1 MRDIARAFSPFAA
14 GHAANGVGVS
24 VCSAINHSGEQESV
38 VSSISAE
45 SQFRSP
51 YLKIY
56 RSYDE
61 PLTVICSLLSRADN
75 APLDERRRD
84 PNLLLNSTGELI
96 KDPAVETSAF
106 ERNPNLA
113 FEKWTE
119 YWRKVHGPRFVYAQ
133 PPEANG
139 IQHLLRYDQIHRL
152 PAGPS
157 SSAPL
162 PYEPPVDRNGKLF
175 DTVIGHIPEYR
186 RPQWDGIAYLGF
198 ENVEGLQAVFSQP
211 EIAAKVLPED
221 QAIFREL
228 CPVLAR
234 QHIIVPS
241 ETQRESFLL
250 VKVARRKAS
259 LSRADFHDAWLN
271 QYAKQVL
278 AQPATSRYVKRYVQ
292 LHNIGPTQEGQ
303 PFFHSVGHTIDGVSI
318 LAFTSIND
326 LEDFLLDPGVVRLA
340 EEETKLVAD
349 DASEYWTAL
358 AYQVVNQ
365 IFPETAT
372 R

>member
-1 MRDIARAFSPFAA
+1 MRL
-14 GHAANGVGVS
+14 GN
-24 VCSAINHSGEQESV
+24 AINHSEEQESV
-38 VSSISAE
+38 VSNASAE
-45 SQFRSP
+45 SLFRPP
-51 YLKIY
+51 YLKSY
-56 RSYDE
+56 RSYAE

-75 APLDERRRD
+75 SPLGERRRD
-84 PNLLLNSTGELI
+84 PNLLLDARGELI
-96 KDPAVETSAF
+96 KDPAAETSAF
-106 ERNPNLA
+106 ESNPNVA

-119 YWRKVHGPRFVYAQ
+119 YWRKVHGPRFIYAQ
-133 PPEANG
+133 PPVANG

-157 SSAPL
+157 SGAPL
-162 PYEPPVDRNGKLF
+162 PYEPPVDANGKLF

-198 ENVEGLQAVFSQP
+198 ENVAGLQAVFSQP

-250 VKVARRKAS
+250 VKVARRNAS

-271 QYAKQVL
+271 RYAPRVL
-278 AQPATSRYVKRYVQ
+278 EQAATSRYVKRYVQ
-292 LHNIGPTQEGQ
+292 LHNVGPIREGE

-326 LEDFLLDPGVVRLA
+326 LEDFLLDPGVVGLA
-340 EEETKLVAD
+340 DEEAKLVAAD
-349 DASEYWTAL
+349 TSEYWTAL

-365 IFPETAT
+365 IFPETST